1 MDSKKYSSVA
11 VKTVV
16 VKIIEKLAE
25 MDMRFIP

>member
-1 MDSKKYSSVA
+1 MDSKKYSFVA

-25 MDMRFIP
+25 MDTRSIP